1 MKLQV
6 LKARVIESDSAA
18 NLETAINTF
27 LSTESQR
34 EYVGM
39 EYHVWDATH
48 YSVVVLYTE

>member
-6 LKARVIESDSAA
+6 LKAKVVEAASAA
-18 NLETAINTF
+18 ELETAINTF
-27 LSTESQR
+27 LSAETQR

-39 EYHVWDATH
+39 EYHVWDGTH